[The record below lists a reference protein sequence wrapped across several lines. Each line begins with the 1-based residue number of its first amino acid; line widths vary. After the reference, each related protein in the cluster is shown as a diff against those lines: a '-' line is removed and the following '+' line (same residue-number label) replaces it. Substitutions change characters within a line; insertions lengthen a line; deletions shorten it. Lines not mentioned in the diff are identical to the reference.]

1 MSITLEFDV
10 KTTVS
15 PAPRRW
21 PLPAQPLR
29 VSGAVTATRDLDF
42 ALLCR
47 FPEQVL
53 LPLPVLAGHEL
64 VGVPLRQVLALAG
77 TTDRARSLVVESDS
91 GLHALPLD
99 AVDRLGLVY
108 RIGRVPLPYGLG
120 GPFRLM
126 TCAGVKGAIEDIKYV
141 TRLWVSDRRYAMT
154 PARGVSAIAR

>member
-1 MSITLEFDV
+1 MSITLEFDA

-29 VSGAVTATRDLDF
+29 ISGAVDATREVDF

-47 FPEQVL
+47 FPQQVA

-64 VGVPLRQVLALAG
+64 VAVPLRTVLGLAG
-77 TTDRARSLVVESDS
+77 MTERARSLVIEADS

-99 AVDRLGLVY
+99 AIDRLGLVY

-126 TCAGVKGAIEDIKYV
+126 TCAGGKGAVEDVKYV
-141 TRLWVSDRRYAMT
+141 TRLWVSDRRYSTT
-154 PARGVSAIAR
+154 PARGVTAQAR

>member
-15 PAPRRW
+15 PPSRRW

-29 VSGAVTATRDLDF
+29 VSGAVTTTRDLDF
-42 ALLCR
+42 ALLAR
-47 FPEQVL
+47 FSQQVM

-64 VGVPLRQVLALAG
+64 VAVPLRSVLALAG
-77 TTDRARSLVVESDS
+77 MAEKARSLVIESDS
-91 GLHALPLD
+91 GLRALPLD
-99 AVDRLGLVY
+99 AVDRMGLVY

-126 TCAGVKGAIEDIKYV
+126 TCAGGTGKLEDIKYV
-141 TRLWVSDRRYAMT
+141 TRLWVSDRRYSTT
-154 PARGVSAIAR
+154 PARGVTASAR